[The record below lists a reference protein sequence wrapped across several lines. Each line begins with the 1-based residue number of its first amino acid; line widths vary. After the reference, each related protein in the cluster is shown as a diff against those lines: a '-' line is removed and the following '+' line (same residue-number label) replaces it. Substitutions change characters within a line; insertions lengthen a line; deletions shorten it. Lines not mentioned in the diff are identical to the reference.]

1 MISTPEV
8 SCAWLWVFHFVI
20 EQEMSLSN
28 IPVTYMGHRR
38 IVALQQSSAKKDAK
52 SSTHIWIV
60 SLIRDTSNA
69 LCIMMKQNW
78 QTVIRFFL
86 MLVACYITSPVEM
99 VDQLLEAHDLWSF
112 LDSTEALL
120 LPRLIAVSHCGGGSH
135 GWFCHHDRSRW
146 VSQWHRVTWP
156 KKRYQNG
163 GSMMFNVVQGH
174 LREFDHDAIC
184 VAAINVSGRDLTM
197 RPWIGVKSRFF
208 DRQRH
213 HKERSSCLPDCLHAS
228 LVRMGGESPL
238 SLVAGL
244 ILTMMA
250 MKFSY
255 ADSLLAGAGWDSGW
269 LKSF

>member
-1 MISTPEV
+1 
-8 SCAWLWVFHFVI
+8 
-20 EQEMSLSN
+20 
-28 IPVTYMGHRR
+28 
-38 IVALQQSSAKKDAK
+38 
-52 SSTHIWIV
+52 
-60 SLIRDTSNA
+60 
-69 LCIMMKQNW
+69 
-78 QTVIRFFL
+78 

-99 VDQLLEAHDLWSF
+99 LDQLLEAHDLWSF

-156 KKRYQNG
+156 KRGIRMVVPWY
-163 GSMMFNVVQGH
+163 SMWFMSTFSKSLCRIVPFNAIWSWCYLCVV
-174 LREFDHDAIC
+174 AM
-184 VAAINVSGRDLTM
+184 NVSGRDLTM
-197 RPWIGVKSRFF
+197 RQCDP
-208 DRQRH
+208 
-213 HKERSSCLPDCLHAS
+213 SCLFWTGKGITKKEAAVLLPDFLHTS

-269 LKSF
+269 LKSESTHWQGAVWLPLW